1 MSATIAGFALPV
13 VLIALLIARQYI
25 VVIIGV
31 ATFAAYYF
39 WGDGELMNVI
49 YDMWDAS
56 NREVLLS
63 VPLYIL
69 AGAIMSQGSIAER
82 LINLMRALM
91 RPVPGGLAVAALL
104 ACGIF
109 AAISGSS
116 IVTLLAVG
124 SIMYPAL
131 IAAGYQRT
139 FSIGMLCAGG
149 TLGIIIPPS
158 IPLILYGIMTQ
169 ASIADL
175 FIAGIGPG
183 LVLLGVFIIYS
194 MAVNWT
200 RDRGQWWSANEILSS
215 FIQSIGALLTPV
227 IILGGI
233 YSGYFTPTES
243 AAVAV
248 LTAILVESLVHK
260 HGFMYLV
267 RGDIKNFNG
276 SISEMGRLIWRTVGE
291 TSTMMG
297 SLFPILALALSLN
310 VFLTYQQVPNQLVEW
325 LTGYIDS
332 KFMFILLV
340 NLFLLVVGC
349 FLDSGSAILILS
361 PLLPPMAQSY
371 GMDLVHFGIMMTV
384 NLEIGYLTP
393 PMGLNIIV
401 AMGAFRE
408 DFVTIIKGVWPFLIL
423 MIIVLW
429 IVAFYPPLSLFLI
442 K

>member
-1 MSATIAGFALPV
+1 MTAVAGVALPF
-13 VLIALLIARQYI
+13 VLAALIILRQNII
-25 VVIIGV
+25 VLLGV

-39 WGDGELMNVI
+39 WGGGEIMNVV

-82 LINLMRALM
+82 LINLMKALM
-91 RPVPGGLAVAALL
+91 RPIPGGLALASLL

-131 IAAGYQRT
+131 LKAGYDRK
-139 FSIGMLCAGG
+139 FAIGMLCAGG

-183 LVLLGVFIIYS
+183 MLLLGAFMLYSLVL
-194 MAVNWT
+194 NWN
-200 RDRGQWWSANEILSS
+200 RDRGGMWSLREIWRALVDSVW
-215 FIQSIGALLTPV
+215 ALLTPV
-227 IILGGI
+227 VILGGI

-248 LTAILVESLVHK
+248 LTAILVETLAHR
-260 HGFMYLV
+260 HGFVHLMRGNVAGLGQTWRDMGHLV
-267 RGDIKNFNG
+267 
-276 SISEMGRLIWRTVGE
+276 WRVVGE

-297 SLFPILALALSLN
+297 GLFPVLALALSLN
-310 VFLTYQQVPNQLVEW
+310 VFMTYEQVPNQLVEW
-325 LTGYIDS
+325 LTGFIDS
-332 KFMFILLV
+332 KVMFLILV

-361 PLLPPMAQSY
+361 PLLPPMAQTY
-371 GMDLVHFGIMMTV
+371 GIDLVHFGIIMNV

-393 PMGLNIIV
+393 PMGINLIV
-401 AMGAFRE
+401 AMGAFKE
-408 DFVTIIKGVWPFLIL
+408 EFLTIVRGVLPFIGIML
-423 MIIVLW
+423 VCLW
-429 IVAFYPPLSLFLI
+429 IIAMVPQISLFMI
-442 K
+442 D

>member
-1 MSATIAGFALPV
+1 MSAVAGIALPF
-13 VLIALLIARQYI
+13 VLIGLLVARQNI
-25 VVIIGV
+25 VVILGV

-39 WGDGELMNVI
+39 WGDGELMNVV

-69 AGAIMSQGSIAER
+69 AGALMSQGSIAKR
-82 LINLMRALM
+82 LIDLMRALM
-91 RPVPGGLAVAALL
+91 RPVPGGLSVAALL
-104 ACGIF
+104 ACAVF

-139 FSIGMLCAGG
+139 FAIGMLCAGG

-183 LVLLGVFIIYS
+183 LTMLGVFVLYS
-194 MAVNWT
+194 MTVNWT
-200 RDRGQWWSANEILSS
+200 RDRGSWWSARELWSS
-215 FIQSIGALLTPV
+215 FVNSIGALLTPV
-227 IILGGI
+227 VILGGI

-248 LTAILVESLVHK
+248 LTAILVEVFVHK
-260 HGFMYLV
+260 HGFAHLV
-267 RGDIKNFNG
+267 RGNFGGFNA
-276 SISEMGRLIWRTVGE
+276 SMADMGRLIWRTVGE

-310 VFLTYQQVPNQLVEW
+310 VFLTYEQVPNQIVEW

-332 KFMFILLV
+332 KVMFLLLV
-340 NLFLLVVGC
+340 NLFLLLVGC
-349 FLDSGSAILILS
+349 FLDAGSAILILS
-361 PLLPPMAQSY
+361 PLLPPMAQQY
-371 GMDLVHFGIMMTV
+371 GIDLVHFGIMMTV
-384 NLEIGYLTP
+384 NLEVGYLTP
-393 PMGLNIIV
+393 PMGLNLIV
-401 AMGAFRE
+401 AMAAFKE
-408 DFVTIIKGVWPFLIL
+408 DFVTIVKGVWPFLIL
-423 MIIVLW
+423 MVLVLW
-429 IVAFYPPLSLFLI
+429 LVAFYPPLSLFLI
-442 K
+442 R